1 MNILQVLI
9 PKQLKF
15 AVFIG
20 NMLFLCYK
28 TLYESTKKTVR
39 LDIWIMLC
47 DCLAFPW
54 KGFVTNKKQPVLP

>member
-9 PKQLKF
+9 PKKKKT

-28 TLYESTKKTVR
+28 TLYKKTQKPVM
-39 LDIWIMLC
+39 LDIWIMLY

-54 KGFVTNKKQPVLP
+54 KVFVTNK